1 MIVELAEAMGLLHNI
16 REYSDMPISQAYALL
31 LIARYEGLS
40 VKDLA
45 HRADIG
51 MATASR
57 YVSQFGK
64 MVRPGEPGMGLVEA
78 ADDPME
84 RRKKIIKLTPKGRQV
99 VAKLLGDK
107 NANLQAR

>member
-1 MIVELAEAMGLLHNI
+1 MEMIVELVQALGLIHNI

-57 YVSQFGK
+57 YVSMFGK
-64 MVRPGEPGMGLVEA
+64 TIRPGESGMGLVEA
-78 ADDPME
+78 VDDPME
-84 RRKKIIKLTPKGRQV
+84 RRKKIIKLTPKGKQV
-99 VAKLLGDK
+99 IAKLLGER
-107 NANLQAR
+107 NANL

>member
-1 MIVELAEAMGLLHNI
+1 MELSDALSLINNI
-16 REYSDMPISQAYALL
+16 REYSDMPISQAYSLL

-64 MVRPGEPGMGLVEA
+64 TVRPGENGMGLVEA
-78 ADDPME
+78 VDDPME
-84 RRKKIIKLTPKGRQV
+84 RRKKIIKLTPKGKQV
-99 VAKLLGDK
+99 IAKLLGAK
-107 NANLQAR
+107 NANL

>member
-1 MIVELAEAMGLLHNI
+1 MELEEALTLINNI

-45 HRADIG
+45 HRADVG

-57 YVSQFGK
+57 YVSQFSK
-64 MVRPGEPGMGLVEA
+64 TVRPGESGMGLVEA
-78 ADDPME
+78 IDDPME
-84 RRKKIIKLTPKGRQV
+84 RRKKIIKLTPKGKQTI
-99 VAKLLGDK
+99 AKLLGAK
-107 NANLQAR
+107 NADL